1 MGILIGLEHVGHE
14 WPGKHVLSDQT
25 IGVNEGERIGIV
37 GKNGDG
43 KSTLLDIVAK
53 RLEPDEG
60 SVTWRG
66 GIHVGYLG
74 QTDQLGDDETVGHA
88 VVGQTPDYVWASDPR
103 IRGIVDGLFE
113 AIGAAPQIAY
123 ETDED
128 HVVAGLAAHGLEC
141 LSLSSAVAD
150 RNEYLTRP
158 DKGRRLSVAS
168 RQLLDAWMDAHPGS
182 APDVSVVICD
192 GLSARAVH
200 ENAVPF
206 ASRFLEEATAAGLSA
221 APVALVKFGRVAVG
235 DGDNDVAMLKAAG
248 LGIAMGSGS
257 AAAKAAADRIG
268 PDAEPH
274 GIAELCRALWPEAF

>member
-25 IGVNEGERIGIV
+25 LGINEGERIGIV

-103 IRGIVDGLFE
+103 IRGIVDELIGDLDWNGLVGE
-113 AIGAAPQIAY
+113 LSGGQRRRC
-123 ETDED
+123 D
-128 HVVAGLAAHGLEC
+128 LA
-141 LSLSSAVAD
+141 
-150 RNEYLTRP
+150 
-158 DKGRRLSVAS
+158 RLLVGTW
-168 RQLLDAWMDAHPGS
+168 D
-182 APDVSVVICD
+182 VICMD
-192 GLSARAVH
+192 EPTNHLDMQAIEWLADH
-200 ENAVPF
+200 
-206 ASRFLEEATAAGLSA
+206 
-221 APVALVKFGRVAVG
+221 
-235 DGDNDVAMLKAAG
+235 LKARWPQGQGALLMVTHDRWFLDEVCEHMWEVHDREVTPFEG
-248 LGIAMGSGS
+248 GYS
-257 AAAKAAADRIG
+257 AYIQQRVERDRQAAVIEERRQNTLRK
-268 PDAEPH
+268 
-274 GIAELCRALWPEAF
+274 